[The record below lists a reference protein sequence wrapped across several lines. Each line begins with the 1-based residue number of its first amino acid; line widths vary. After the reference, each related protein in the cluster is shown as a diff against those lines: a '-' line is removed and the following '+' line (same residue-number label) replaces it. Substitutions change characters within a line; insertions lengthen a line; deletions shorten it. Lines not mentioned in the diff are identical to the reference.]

1 MNRTR
6 RFLLSAAALAVAGC
20 AGMRAQQARA
30 SYVRDAMQS
39 TTFPGACLDIWPQ
52 VLRTLAAQG
61 LELVGQDRAV
71 AGQPEQGAVGR
82 FFSRGF
88 QTTQGEGGVLETGTD
103 SNRDLLRMVVRGTPA
118 GANGCR
124 IMATAF
130 QGDPSQNPER
140 EWRDYDVELA
150 VLERVAPDQADR
162 IERGAEAAAR

>member
-6 RFLLSAAALAVAGC
+6 LFLLSAAAAAAAGC

-30 SYVRDAMQS
+30 SYLRDAMGS

-61 LELVGQDRAV
+61 LELVGRDREI
-71 AGQPEQGAVGR
+71 AGQPEQGAVAR

-88 QTTQGEGGVLETGTD
+88 QTTQAEGGVLETGTD
-103 SNRDLLRMVVRGTPA
+103 ANRDLLRMVVRGAPA
-118 GANGCR
+118 GENGCR
-124 IMATAF
+124 IQVTAY
-130 QGDPSQNPER
+130 QGDLAQNPER

-150 VLERVAPDQADR
+150 VLARVAPEQADR

>member
-1 MNRTR
+1 MIRT
-6 RFLLSAAALAVAGC
+6 RFLLLCAAAAAATGC

-30 SYVRDAMQS
+30 SHVREAMES
-39 TTFPGACLDIWPQ
+39 TTFPGACLDIWPE

-61 LELVGQDRAV
+61 LDLVGRDREI
-71 AGQPEQGAVGR
+71 AGQPEQGAVAR

-103 SNRDLLRMVVRGTPA
+103 ANRELLRMVVRGEPA
-118 GANGCR
+118 GEGGCR
-124 IMATAF
+124 IKATAY

-150 VLERVAPDQADR
+150 VLARVAPEQAER